1 MTKYEFDDKQDTEKL
16 QMWSGALLI
25 IMGKITENRGS
36 VVQESNHFVAVWL
49 WESQINTSAS

>member
-16 QMWSGALLI
+16 QTWSGALLI

-36 VVQESNHFVAVWL
+36 VVQELNYFVAVWL